1 MKLRFFHSTK
11 QFVLPIFFSQH
22 LHFNFSVKTE
32 CLTLSVLAQRINYT
46 HLGAE
51 EDGQLLGGTVGDQ
64 HIQTQQQ
71 GTGFSVDPTYCPP
84 VTGCILILPREKATA
99 VVEEGKNDQ
108 DNNLILHIT
117 QIANRVYF

>member
-1 MKLRFFHSTK
+1 MK

-32 CLTLSVLAQRINYT
+32 CLTLSVLAQRINYP

-84 VTGCILILPREKATA
+84 VTGCILILLREKATA